1 MDKQTVRHAQI
12 IANKIKK
19 EKYMCVAAL
28 ESSWAESASFKMC
41 KSCDPGMPSVS
52 IFPRKITLPI
62 LGGMDQG
69 VYCQVI
75 CKLIVKILEVAWI
88 STKRLIH
95 KYIALYSIESS
106 EAIKRDKARPF

>member
-1 MDKQTVRHAQI
+1 MRHAQI
-12 IANKIKK
+12 IASEIKK

-28 ESSWAESASFKMC
+28 ESSWAESVSFKMC
-41 KSCDPGMPSVS
+41 KSCDSGMPFVS
-52 IFPRKITLPI
+52 IFPRKNTLPI

-69 VYCQVI
+69 VYYQVI

-88 STKRLIH
+88 STRRLIH

-106 EAIKRDKARPF
+106 EAIKKNKAQPF